1 MLNRQIQSPK
11 KIPLPQSHTTPVP
24 LSDQLS
30 RNSIPYQ
37 DPLAEI
43 DWQNIDHDKFW
54 LPENALTIYGLAEY
68 QNLSLAQK
76 KHLSHYEFLYFV
88 HGALWLESLF
98 IERIARSL
106 KSSRHDFATQIYHLH
121 ELREEA
127 GHSLMFLE
135 LIKRSELK
143 IPTTTLY
150 RWNLANFVALYAPFE
165 SSLFWLAVLIG
176 EQVPDEMN
184 RLIRRSDTQIC
195 SIIRQITTHHVLDE
209 ARHIAHA
216 QAMLA
221 NKIATVPVWQ
231 RKCLQLLSKRIFS
244 QFVQAFYYPP
254 PSLYQ
259 LAGLPQQINWPHL
272 ARTNIH
278 RKNFIRQC
286 ISTPIKTLN
295 QNGIYLHF

>member
-11 KIPLPQSHTTPVP
+11 KIPLPQSNTTPVP

-37 DPLAEI
+37 DPLTEI
-43 DWQNIDHDKFW
+43 DWQNIDLDKFW
-54 LPENALTIYGLAEY
+54 LPENALTLYGLTEY
-68 QNLSLAQK
+68 QHLPLAQK
-76 KHLSHYEFLYFV
+76 KRLSHYEFLHFI

-106 KSSRHDFATQIYHLH
+106 KNSCHDLATQIYHLH

-135 LIKRSELK
+135 LIKRTQLTA
-143 IPTTTLY
+143 PPPTLY
-150 RWNLANFVALYAPFE
+150 RWNLANVVALYAPFE

-184 RLIRRSDTQIC
+184 RLIRRSDTQTC
-195 SIIRQITTHHVLDE
+195 HVIRQITTHHVLDE

-221 NKIATVPVWQ
+221 NKIATTSAWQ
-231 RKCLQLLSKRIFS
+231 KKCLSLLAKPIFS
-244 QFVQAFYYPP
+244 QFVQAFYSPP
-254 PSLYQ
+254 PTLYQ
-259 LAGLPQQINWPHL
+259 LAGLPPQINWPYL
-272 ARTNIH
+272 ARTNLH

-286 ISTPIKTLN
+286 VSTPLKTLIK
-295 QNGIYLHF
+295 NGVYIHF

>member
-1 MLNRQIQSPK
+1 MLNRQT
-11 KIPLPQSHTTPVP
+11 PLPQPNTTL
-24 LSDQLS
+24 LSDQLI
-30 RNSIPYQ
+30 RNSLPYQ

-54 LPENALTIYGLAEY
+54 LPEKALTLYGLPEY
-68 QNLSLAQK
+68 QNLSLTQQ
-76 KHLSHYEFLYFV
+76 KHLSHYEFLHFI

-106 KSSRHDFATQIYHLH
+106 KNSRHDLATQIYHLH
-121 ELREEA
+121 ELREET

-143 IPTTTLY
+143 IPTLALY
-150 RWNLANFVALYAPFE
+150 RWNVANFVALYAPFK
-165 SSLFWLAVLIG
+165 SSLYWLAVLIG

-184 RLIRRSDTQIC
+184 RLIRRSDAQIC
-195 SIIRQITTHHVLDE
+195 PVIRQITTHHVLDE

-216 QAMLA
+216 QSMFA
-221 NKIATVPVWQ
+221 NKIAISSTWQ
-231 RKCLQLLSKRIFS
+231 RKCLQLFAKRIFT
-244 QFVQAFYYPP
+244 QFIDAFYYPP

-259 LAGLPQQINWPHL
+259 LAGLPHQINWRYL
-272 ARTNIH
+272 ARTNTH

-286 ISTPIKTLN
+286 VNTPIKTLN
-295 QNGIYLHF
+295 QNGVCLHF